1 MGKNT
6 LKPTGFPKH
15 YYRNLQKAKLVF
27 SSVKK
32 PCFLCVHNYVVWMFS
47 SVQFGHSVVP
57 YSLWPHELQHARL
70 PCPSPTPRVYPNSCP
85 LSQWCHPTIPSCRPL
100 LLLPSIFPIIRVFS
114 NESALCISWP
124 KYWGFSLN
132 ISPSQWILR
141 TDFLRMDW
149 LDLLTVQVVKQEIAR
164 VNVNILG
171 IHT

>member
-1 MGKNT
+1 MQNHTYFNICKHHVLSFSLLPLTCCCSVTKSCLT
-6 LKPTGFPKH
+6 LW
-15 YYRNLQKAKLVF
+15 
-27 SSVKK
+27 S
-32 PCFLCVHNYVVWMFS
+32 
-47 SVQFGHSVVP
+47 
-57 YSLWPHELQHARL
+57 HELQHGKASL
-70 PCPSPTPRVYPNSCP
+70 SFTISQNLLKLMFIDSVMPSNYLI
-85 LSQWCHPTIPSCRPL
+85 LSRPL